1 MPPQIPPPTIDF
13 DRFDDLT
20 PNERDDDKTRLR
32 KALQWLDEN
41 PKEKIATAARIF
53 KVGRSRISHTLHRKG
68 KGSHRGQNKIL
79 TAKQEKQ
86 VHLFVRD

>member
-1 MPPQIPPPTIDF
+1 MISKIPPQIPPQIPPPTIDF

-41 PKEKIATAARIF
+41 PKEKIATTARIF
-53 KVGRSRISHTLHRKG
+53 KVRRSRILYTLYRKG
-68 KGSHRGQNKIL
+68 KGSYKGQNKIL
-79 TAKQEKQ
+79 TAKQEK
-86 VHLFVRD
+86 